1 MSLISSIQR
10 GPVAVAARISNPL
23 EERGLNPQPL
33 PPKEGSRRGSRLAS
47 RLDSV
52 ALNPQPLPPRQLA
65 AFRLWFR

>member
-1 MSLISSIQR
+1 MSLISQIHR

-33 PPKEGSRRGSRLAS
+33 PPKARSRRGS

-52 ALNPQPLPPRQLA
+52 ALNPQPLPPRQLDA
-65 AFRLWFR
+65 LRLWFR